1 MVSLLKHP
9 DSQELFDRTYSL
21 LMSEADRGC
30 ILLGV
35 ALLDEELT
43 KLFESL
49 LPAHTSNKR
58 KQEIFDGKGAF
69 GNLSAKLDI
78 AHVCNILPVDL
89 VNCIHRLRK
98 LRNDVAHQT
107 SPFSIDENLELI
119 FEIFSKTKGNLVAG
133 IIHISADFVYGQF
146 IKKVM
151 EADHPSDE
159 GRKLFD
165 SLEEAVSYLEKND
178 QVKTKLAEQRI
189 KTMFAIGIASLG
201 ATIILHREKLIDQAA
216 SKT

>member
-1 MVSLLKHP
+1 MVSLLEHP

-21 LMSEADRGC
+21 LMFEADRGC
-30 ILLGV
+30 VLLGV
-35 ALLDEELT
+35 SLLDEELT
-43 KLFESL
+43 KLFKSL
-49 LPAHTSNKR
+49 LPEDTSNKR
-58 KQEIFDGKGAF
+58 KKEIFDGKGAF

-89 VNCIHRLRK
+89 VNCIHRLNK
-98 LRNDVAHQT
+98 LRNDLAHQA

-119 FEIFSKTKGNLVAG
+119 FEIFSKTKGNLAAG
-133 IIHISADFVYGQF
+133 IVHMSGDFVYGQF

-151 EADHPSDE
+151 ETDHPTDE

-165 SLEEAVSYLEKND
+165 SQEEAVSYLEKND
-178 QVKTKLAEQRI
+178 QVKTKLSEQRI

-201 ATIILHREKLIDQAA
+201 AIIILHREKMIDQIA
-216 SKT
+216 SKA